1 MAKDTDNK
9 PQNAG
14 KPEGKPEYKGPK
26 GKPGKDAP
34 KKGGGKGYS
43 ADVIAAAEK
52 PQSEPQ
58 RLKVMY
64 DQQVRGKVTEKFGLK
79 NPMAMPRIDK
89 IVINVN
95 MGRHLEGT
103 KIPPDKKATVLDTI
117 TKISGQKP
125 VVIKAKKSVS
135 NFKLREGFESSA
147 MVTMRR
153 DRMWN
158 FLDRVINLA
167 APRIKDFRGL
177 SVKAFDQAGN
187 YSFGFTEQGVFPEI
201 NMAEVNFTHGM
212 HVNVVFRNSNPEK
225 SRFVLEQLGMP
236 FAKPEQK

>member
-1 MAKDTDNK
+1 MAKDNENK
-9 PQNAG
+9 PQAG
-14 KPEGKPEYKGPK
+14 TKPEGKPEYKGPK
-26 GKPGKDAP
+26 GKPKDGP

-52 PQSEPQ
+52 PQTEPQ
-58 RLKVMY
+58 RLQVMY
-64 DQQVRGKVTEKFGLK
+64 DKQVRAKVAEHFGVK

-103 KIPPDKKATVLDTI
+103 KIPPDKKQTVLDTI
-117 TKISGQKP
+117 TKISGQRP

-135 NFKLREGFESSA
+135 NFKLRAGFEASA

-177 SVKAFDQAGN
+177 STKAFDKRGN

-201 NMAEVNFTHGM
+201 NMTEVNFTHGM
-212 HVNVVFRNSNPEK
+212 HVNVVFRNSTPDK

-236 FAKPEQK
+236 FAKPDQK

>member
-1 MAKDTDNK
+1 MAKDNDNK
-9 PQNAG
+9 PQASEG

-26 GKPGKDAP
+26 GKPKDGP

-43 ADVIAAAEK
+43 AEVIAAAEK

-58 RLKVMY
+58 RLQVLFEK
-64 DQQVRGKVTEKFGLK
+64 QVRAKVTEKFGLK

-95 MGRHLEGT
+95 MGRHIEGT
-103 KIPPDKKATVLDTI
+103 KIPPDKKQTVIDTI

-125 VVIKAKKSVS
+125 VVIKARKSVS
-135 NFKLREGFESSA
+135 NFKLRAGFESSA

-177 SVKAFDQAGN
+177 STKAFDQRGN

-201 NMAEVNFTHGM
+201 NMAEVTFTHGM
-212 HVNVVFRNSNPEK
+212 HVNVVFRNSTPDK